1 MLDNIGLAFANLRA
15 NKMRALLTMLGII
28 IGIGAVIAIET
39 VGNSLTGS
47 ISSSMSEFGATN
59 ITVSLTQKE
68 SDDSSSGQ
76 GEVRVRMFMPAQPE
90 ESDLISEEMIGEYRQ
105 AFPDKIDYILLTN
118 TVGQATAPSAA
129 DSSETLTVSV
139 LGANDEYQ
147 EGSSIQMLY
156 GRWLDNEK
164 DGDRKVCVASDRFVE
179 EALGMPAQE
188 AVGQSVTLTIG
199 GRPYQFYIEGVYE
212 YEEETATTGSSDTP
226 MTELYL
232 PMETARGL
240 TGSGQGDQS
249 FTVVASSGTDTSAF
263 LDTTGEYFASF
274 YTRNDAWT
282 VEATSME
289 SLIETLTDM
298 LSTVSLAI
306 SGIAAISLL
315 VGGIGVMNIM
325 LVSVSERTREIG
337 TRKALGA
344 PAKAIRVQFIV
355 EAMVICLIGGLL
367 GVAVGLAMG
376 AAGAG
381 ALGYAAR
388 PSLGV
393 VLLAVGFSMLIGV
406 FFGYYPAGK
415 AAKLDPI
422 EALRYE

>member
-1 MLDNIGLAFANLRA
+1 MLDNIGLAFASLRA

-68 SDDSSSGQ
+68 SDSSSGQ
-76 GEVRVRMFMPAQPE
+76 DSVRVRMFLPSQPE
-90 ESDLISEEMIGEYRQ
+90 AGDLISQEMIEEYRA
-105 AFPDKIDYILLTN
+105 AFPDKVAYILLTSS
-118 TVGQATAPSAA
+118 VGQGTTPSVA
-129 DSSETLTVSV
+129 DASETVTATLT
-139 LGANDEYQ
+139 GANDEYQ
-147 EGSSIQMLY
+147 EGENIQMLY
-156 GRWLDNEK
+156 GRWLNNEK
-164 DGDRKVCVASDRFVE
+164 DGERKVCVVSDQFVQD
-179 EALGMPAQE
+179 ALGIPAQN
-188 AVGQSVTLTIG
+188 AVGQSVTLTLS
-199 GRPYQFYIEGVYE
+199 GRPVQFYIEGVYA

-226 MTELYL
+226 VTEIYL
-232 PMETARGL
+232 PLGTARAL
-240 TGSGQGDQS
+240 TGADEGYQS
-249 FTVVASSGTDTSAF
+249 FTVVAAAGTDTSAF
-263 LDTTGEYFASF
+263 LETTGEYFASY

-289 SLIETLTDM
+289 SLIETLTEM
-298 LSTVSLAI
+298 LSTISLAI
-306 SGIAAISLL
+306 SAIAAISLL

-344 PAKAIRVQFIV
+344 PAGAIRVQFLV
-355 EAMVICLIGGLL
+355 EAMVICLVGGLL
-367 GVAVGLAMG
+367 GIALGLALG

-393 VLLAVGFSMLIGV
+393 ILLAVGFSMLIGM

>member
-1 MLDNIGLAFANLRA
+1 
-15 NKMRALLTMLGII
+15 
-28 IGIGAVIAIET
+28 
-39 VGNSLTGS
+39 
-47 ISSSMSEFGATN
+47 
-59 ITVSLTQKE
+59 
-68 SDDSSSGQ
+68 
-76 GEVRVRMFMPAQPE
+76 MFMPAQPE
-90 ESDLISEEMIGEYRQ
+90 ESDLISEEMIEEYRQ

-164 DGDRKVCVASDRFVE
+164 DGDRKVCVASDRFAE

-199 GRPYQFYIEGVYE
+199 GRPYQFYIKGVYE

-226 MTELYL
+226 VTELYL

-240 TGSGQGDQS
+240 TGSGQGYQS

-306 SGIAAISLL
+306 SAIAAISLL

-367 GVAVGLAMG
+367 GVAVGLALG